1 MEKNQANKH
10 MKTGYEGTFVISWT
24 QTDVNR
30 LADAPLDALDVG
42 AAWSWHGEAVR
53 VDGPTELLQLEKAE
67 SEAHL
72 RCRATLYVRRLVGAA
87 VQHRTDVNAVEVE
100 VEVDDTLA
108 DSSFVITNGVGSYTV
123 TLIEVGPGQ
132 RPLLMFVDELPPRN
146 TDLWVVHHSLA
157 PIAAPDQPSNGGVI
171 CFTPG
176 TLITTP
182 EGPRPVES
190 LREGDWV
197 QTRDNGA
204 QEVLW
209 IGARR
214 MSGARLFVMPE
225 LRPVRIKVGAL
236 GIDCPEGELLVSPE
250 HRMLIGG
257 PAAQALFNTAEV
269 LVAARDLLNGS
280 TIITDMTVREVTY
293 NHLLLDNHQVLWANG
308 VETESF
314 HPANASLLALNDSDR
329 LRLLQLLPGL
339 ERDPLSYGGYARR
352 NLSTPEAAI
361 LAHEAA

>member
-1 MEKNQANKH
+1 
-10 MKTGYEGTFVISWT
+10 MKTGYKGTFVISWK
-24 QTDVNR
+24 QTEVNC
-30 LADAPLDALDVG
+30 LEDAPLDALDVG
-42 AAWSWHGEAVR
+42 ASWAWHGEALR
-53 VDGPTELLQLEKAE
+53 VDGPTELSQPEKAE

-72 RCRATLYVRRLVGAA
+72 RCRAILFVRRLVGAA
-87 VQHRTDVNAVEVE
+87 VQQRTDVKA

-108 DSSFVITNGVGSYTV
+108 DSSFVITNGVGSYKV
-123 TLIEVGPGQ
+123 NLIEVGLGQ

-146 TDLWVVHHSLA
+146 TDLWVVDHSLA
-157 PIAAPDQPSNGGVI
+157 PIAAPNQPSDGGVI

-182 EGPRPVES
+182 KGPRLVEN

-197 QTRDNGA
+197 QTRDNGT

-214 MSGARLFVMPE
+214 MSGARLFVMPK

-236 GIDCPEGELLVSPE
+236 GIDVPERELLVSPE
-250 HRMLIGG
+250 HRMLIRG

-269 LVAARDLLNGS
+269 LVAARDMVNGS

-293 NHLLLDNHQVLWANG
+293 KHLLLSNHQVLWANG

-314 HPANASLLALNDSDR
+314 HPANASLSALNDSDR

-339 ERDPLSYGGYARR
+339 ERDPLSYGSYARR